1 MLFGTRLHVLLEQL
15 PAVPRADWPRHAR
28 DLLAGGEGGLP
39 DADMVAALIDAAV
52 AVLEAPDLAPV
63 FTPPEG
69 AVVLTEVDLS
79 ADLPGIGLMRGIVDR
94 LIVTPD
100 RVTVIDYKTN
110 ATLPASPAEVPSG
123 ILRQMAAYRAAL
135 AGIYPGRAVETAV
148 LWTAGRQLMWL
159 PDALLDTAMAA
170 LDPSLPRP

>member
-1 MLFGTRLHVLLEQL
+1 
-15 PAVPRADWPRHAR
+15 
-28 DLLAGGEGGLP
+28 
-39 DADMVAALIDAAV
+39 MVAALIDAAV